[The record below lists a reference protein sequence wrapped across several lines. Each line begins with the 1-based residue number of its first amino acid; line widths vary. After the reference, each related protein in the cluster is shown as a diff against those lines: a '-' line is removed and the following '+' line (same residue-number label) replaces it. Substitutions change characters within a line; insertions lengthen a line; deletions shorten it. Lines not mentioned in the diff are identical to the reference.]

1 VSGTRK
7 RVAVLPGDGIG
18 PEVVDVALPVLD
30 RLGMPVEPV
39 FGEIGWECW
48 RTGGD
53 PVPEATWRL
62 IDETDTC
69 LLGAITSKPHREA
82 EAELPEHLRGTGRRY
97 VSPVIQLRQR
107 LGLYANLRPVE
118 NHTGSGRPFR
128 FCVIRENSE
137 GLYAGYDW
145 HGLPEQLAGIVG
157 DHPNVAAS
165 APGDV
170 TASLRLQ
177 TGHGVDRL
185 LRYGFGYARAHG
197 HRRLTV
203 ADKPNVLRASGD
215 FVRTRLEAIAAEYPD
230 VEHEILNV
238 DALALWLV
246 RRPERFGVV
255 VAENMFGD
263 ILSDLSA
270 GVMGGLGLAPS
281 ANVGSGGGYFEPV
294 HGSAP
299 PLAGRDRANP
309 AAMFLTIG
317 LMLEH
322 LGFAGAAREV
332 GAAVK
337 DVVRRG
343 TAVTYDLG
351 GQAGTKEMAAA
362 LLDACGDRPPA
373 RTASVVTIGDELLRG
388 DVVDSNA
395 AEASRMLTERGY
407 TVRERRTVPDDL
419 RTITTAVREGLGRDA
434 LVLVMGGLGPTS
446 DDLTRFGVAQALELP
461 LVHREEA
468 WTAVVERLRRFD
480 IAVHEDNRRQA
491 LMPEGAQLLPN
502 PNGTAMGA
510 RAQAHGTEVLM
521 LPGPPKECLPML
533 RATLGEPAEGGER
546 QVSWRTLGL
555 IEADAAAAVDEV
567 LREAAPG
574 LRPAFRWHY
583 PYVDVKLSYREA
595 DFPDLAERVGAVLAG
610 HVVSR
615 RERTAVEELA
625 AVLDGREV
633 IVVDRVTEGAF
644 LKVLQSLRDGEPEP
658 LDDGDGTPA
667 DGDGGELVRLVLDGE
682 WRRGARDVHSGSL
695 DLSAT
700 VTTAG
705 GHSTGHTLTLPNRGP
720 EVIDG
725 AVEFAAWSLLRALE
739 TPPPAEPGGPAQQT
753 KEVTP

>member
-1 VSGTRK
+1 VTTK

-18 PEVVDVALPVLD
+18 PEVVEAALPVLD
-30 RLGMPVEPV
+30 RLGVPVEPV

-62 IDETDTC
+62 IEETDTC
-69 LLGAITSKPHREA
+69 LLGAITSKPRREA

-118 NHTGSGRPFR
+118 NHTGGRPFR
-128 FCVIRENSE
+128 FCVIRENTE

-145 HGLPEQLAGIVG
+145 HGLPEPLREIVG
-157 DHPNVAAS
+157 DHPNVVAS

-170 TASLRLQ
+170 TASVRLQ

-185 LRYGFGYARAHG
+185 LRFGFAYARAHG
-197 HRRLTV
+197 HTRLTV

-215 FVRTRLEAIAAEYPD
+215 FVRTRLEEIAAGYPD

-322 LGFAGAAREV
+322 LGFADAAREV

-351 GQAGTKEMAAA
+351 GQAGTRQMAAA
-362 LLDACGDRPPA
+362 LLDACGGRSPA
-373 RTASVVTIGDELLRG
+373 RTASVVTVGDELLRG

-407 TVRERRTVPDDL
+407 TVRERRTVPDDR
-419 RTITTAVREGLGRDA
+419 RTITEAVRQGLGRDA
-434 LVLVMGGLGPTS
+434 VVLVMGGLGPTS
-446 DDLTRFGVAQALELP
+446 DDLTRFGVAQALDRGLE
-461 LVHREEA
+461 HREEA

-480 IAVHEDNRRQA
+480 IVVHEDNRRQA

-510 RAQAHGTEVLM
+510 RARAHGTEVLM

-533 RATLGEPAEGGER
+533 RAALGEPGEDGER

-567 LREAAPG
+567 LREAAPA

-583 PYVDVKLSYREA
+583 PYVDVKLAYREA
-595 DFPDLAERVGAVLAG
+595 DFPDLAGRVGAVLAG

-625 AVLDGREV
+625 EVLRGREV
-633 IVVDRVTEGAF
+633 AVVDRVTDGAVLKMLGAVRGEGPAP
-644 LKVLQSLRDGEPEP
+644 DDMPGAEP
-658 LDDGDGTPA
+658 
-667 DGDGGELVRLVLDGE
+667 VRLVLDAV
-682 WRRGARDVHSGSL
+682 WRRGSREVHTGSL
-695 DLSAT
+695 DLSST

-705 GHSTGHTLTLPNRGP
+705 GDSTGHTLTLPNRGP
-720 EVIDG
+720 EVLDA

-739 TPPPAEPGGPAQQT
+739 TPRPT
-753 KEVTP
+753 KETP